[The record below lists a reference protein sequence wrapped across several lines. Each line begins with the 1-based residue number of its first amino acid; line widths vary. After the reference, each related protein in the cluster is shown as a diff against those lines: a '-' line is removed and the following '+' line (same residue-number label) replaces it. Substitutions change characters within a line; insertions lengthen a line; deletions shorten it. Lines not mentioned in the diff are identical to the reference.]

1 MRIKAIAA
9 ALGAAAVL
17 TAGVV
22 SADGKATYDS
32 VCKMCHGTG
41 MAGAPKTGDKAAW
54 ADRIAQGTDVLNDH
68 AIKGFKGMPP
78 KGARPSLSDEE
89 VIAATAYMID
99 ASK

>member
-17 TAGVV
+17 TVGVV
-22 SADGKATYDS
+22 SADGQATYES
-32 VCKMCHGTG
+32 VCKMCHDTG

-89 VIAATAYMID
+89 VIAATAYMVGK
-99 ASK
+99 SK